1 MKTLGAILFVGS
13 FVFHFLIDNKVKNP
27 GIVGTYR
34 FKYLPA
40 YKMAADP
47 EAGLQGFCQQI
58 ARYNFLS
65 GIARGMTISGFLVV
79 VFAYA

>member
-13 FVFHFLIDNKVKNP
+13 FGFHFWIDNKVKDP
-27 GIVGTYR
+27 GLGGTYR
-34 FKYLPA
+34 FKDLAA
-40 YKMAADP
+40 YRLAADP
-47 EAGLQGFCQQI
+47 EVGLQGYCQHI

-65 GIARGMTISGFLVV
+65 GIARGMTISGFLIV